1 MLGKSES
8 DACVQDNYRK
18 KKIPQSLGMIIALSN
33 LHTTR
38 NNNKYANIMY
48 TYICSCRVVR
58 GAHL

>member
-8 DACVQDNYRK
+8 DACVQSNYRK

-48 TYICSCRVVR
+48 ICSMYVC
-58 GAHL
+58 